1 MNQKRK
7 EDLRGSTCIPYV
19 KGVSE
24 KIKSILTKAGVR
36 VALKPVCTLAK
47 LIYSVYQ
54 KQDHQRREPKPLY
67 TNLNVEHAR
76 SLMLA
81 NPNGVGVRD
90 GWNISLVFGETTI
103 RQSKNMLKRLD
114 MVQQNQM
121 Q

>member
-36 VALKPVCTLAK
+36 VALRPVCTLA
-47 LIYSVYQ
+47 IYSVYQ
-54 KQDHQRREPKPLY
+54 KQDHQRKEPKPLY
-67 TNLNVEHAR
+67 TNLNIEHAR
-76 SLMLA
+76 LLISA
-81 NPNGVGVRD
+81 NPNDVSVQD

-114 MVQQNQM
+114 TVQQNRM